1 MHEDDKEGST
11 SGESEEG
18 EAESQVLRSLYFARN
33 MTDAEKI
40 EVFSHEWTNYP
51 SSLFEPDH
59 SLDQGF
65 SMRKGNKAD
74 YLTAVRASIG
84 NLWTE
89 TATLPSI
96 TESAALIVD
105 AMAFI
110 QRNQHMGNRTFN
122 ELQQKYLK
130 QLMSN
135 RPPNC
140 ILIHFVGDRYNVPP
154 SESLKYEERAR
165 REKSGKGKSKKYQ
178 PYDALPVYPNG
189 RISCRIQTTRPIS

>member
-1 MHEDDKEGST
+1 MTKKAAPAAKAKKVY
-11 SGESEEG
+11 
-18 EAESQVLRSLYFARN
+18 EAESQVLRSLYFAQS

-140 ILIHFVGDRYNVPP
+140 NLIHFIGNRYDVPP

-165 REKSGKGKSKKYQ
+165 R
-178 PYDALPVYPNG
+178 
-189 RISCRIQTTRPIS
+189 

>member
-1 MHEDDKEGST
+1 MTKKAAPAAKAKKVY
-11 SGESEEG
+11 
-18 EAESQVLRSLYFARN
+18 EAESQVLRSLYFAQN
-33 MTDAEKI
+33 MIDAEKI
-40 EVFSHEWTNYP
+40 KVFSHEWTNYP

-65 SMRKGNKAD
+65 SMRKGNKAI
-74 YLTAVRASIG
+74 RASVG
-84 NLWTE
+84 NVWTE
-89 TATLPSI
+89 TATLPS
-96 TESAALIVD
+96 TAESTVLIVD

-110 QRNQHMGNRTFN
+110 QRNQHMGSTIFS